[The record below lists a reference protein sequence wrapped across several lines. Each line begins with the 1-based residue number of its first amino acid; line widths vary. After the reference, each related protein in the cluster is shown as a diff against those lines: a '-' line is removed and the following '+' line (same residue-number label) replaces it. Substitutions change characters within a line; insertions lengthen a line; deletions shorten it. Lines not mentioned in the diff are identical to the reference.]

1 MTPLLEIA
9 GVTKAFG
16 GLAALDGL
24 DLHVGEGEIVSAI
37 GPNGAGKSTLFN
49 VITGLYA
56 PDAGDIKLRGDSI
69 VGRAPH
75 QITKLG
81 IGRTFQNVHL
91 FANMTVLENAM
102 VGQHSRSKT
111 GVFGAIFHL
120 PGTKAEE
127 EQIREQAKDALGFF
141 GTRLSGYRQDQP
153 AFVLSYANRR
163 RLEMARAIATEP
175 SLLLLDEPTAGMN
188 PSETLELRD
197 NIRRMRDE
205 QRTPVLELRD
215 VSSHYGLVSV
225 LRDVTME
232 IYPGEMV
239 CLLGGNASGKTTT
252 LKTILGYV
260 TPTTGEVAVDGEV
273 VSGMPT
279 VEVVRRGVSMVP
291 ENRRLFPNMTV
302 DENLELG
309 AYQQTDKAKIA
320 EDRDRVLELFPRV
333 RERLKQKAGTLSGGE
348 QQMVAMGRALMADP
362 KVLLMDEPS
371 MGLSPVLV
379 DQVFEIIK
387 SIRALGRTV
396 FVVEQNAN
404 MALSIA
410 DRGYVIQT
418 GQVVL
423 ADTAEN
429 LLANPLMREAYLGE
443 L

>member
-1 MTPLLEIA
+1 MSEPE
-9 GVTKAFG
+9 
-16 GLAALDGL
+16 
-24 DLHVGEGEIVSAI
+24 
-37 GPNGAGKSTLFN
+37 P
-49 VITGLYA
+49 
-56 PDAGDIKLRGDSI
+56 
-69 VGRAPH
+69 
-75 QITKLG
+75 
-81 IGRTFQNVHL
+81 
-91 FANMTVLENAM
+91 
-102 VGQHSRSKT
+102 
-111 GVFGAIFHL
+111 
-120 PGTKAEE
+120 
-127 EQIREQAKDALGFF
+127 
-141 GTRLSGYRQDQP
+141 QP
-153 AFVLSYANRR
+153 
-163 RLEMARAIATEP
+163 
-175 SLLLLDEPTAGMN
+175 
-188 PSETLELRD
+188 
-197 NIRRMRDE
+197 DE
-205 QRTPVLELRD
+205 QRIPVLELRD
-215 VSSHYGLVSV
+215 VSTHYGLVSV

-410 DRGYVIQT
+410 DRGDVIQT